1 MVEQSIARSQQ
12 RSLEQQRAGRA
23 WACVQQVKERKY
35 AGAYRSLA
43 RGATA
48 DIQANG
54 LGQTLA
60 FWRAKGYENGRP
72 KADSEHAVL
81 LQHVSEW
88 LRKEVSEI
96 SGSNDVVDWIAT
108 RATTDQY
115 RRATVE
121 AIAFL
126 NWVKRFAEA
135 ELPTSGE
142 EGG

>member
-1 MVEQSIARSQQ
+1 MVQQSIPQSRQ

-23 WACVQQVKERKY
+23 WECVKQVKDRQY

-48 DIQANG
+48 DLQANG

-60 FWRAKGYENGRP
+60 FWRAKGYENGRR
-72 KADSEHAVL
+72 KRDSEHAVL
-81 LQHVSEW
+81 LEHVSDW
-88 LRKEVSEI
+88 LRKEVPEI
-96 SGSNDVVDWIAT
+96 SGSDNVVEWIAT
-108 RATTDQY
+108 KATTNDY

-135 ELPTSGE
+135 ELPASGE